1 MLQAAPAAA
10 RLAAVGG
17 GKSPAGAAA
26 DFAGKN
32 AAVIKNQGRGTIK
45 IINYQ
50 YFYGFFLYIGTQFKH
65 VLRRKSMLPQNLQLK
80 DRYQLYIDGKWV
92 PASDGAVITTYC
104 PATGDKLSEC
114 ADAGREDVDAA
125 VKAAERAFESWSRTT
140 PKQRAAILNQ
150 IADIIDAHK
159 DELALIESCD
169 NGKPLRETSAID
181 IPYASA
187 HFRYFAGV
195 ILAEEG
201 QASVLDGSFLSII
214 LREPIGV
221 VGQIVPWNFPFLMAA
236 WKLAPVLAA
245 GDCTVF
251 KPSSTTPLSVLRLAE
266 LTEGVIPPGVFNVIT
281 GRGSKSGNFML
292 EHPGFA
298 KLAFTGSTE
307 VGRDVAIAAAR
318 RLIPSTL
325 ELGGKSANIF
335 FDDMRMEQALD
346 GAQLGILF
354 NQGQVCCAGSRI
366 LVQEGIYDEF
376 MSELIRRFNQVKV
389 GLPWAEG
396 TMMGSQINEGQLN
409 KILGYVQKGVDEG
422 AEVLCG
428 GVRLTEGD
436 LAHGAFMGP
445 TLLGKVRNDMCV
457 AQEEIFGPV
466 ASVIKFKTEEE
477 AIAIANDSIYGLG
490 GGVWTADIIRALRVA
505 MGVRTGRMWVNTYNQ
520 IPEGS
525 PFGGYKESGI
535 GRETHKMILEHYTQC
550 KNIVVNLSEAPSGFY

>member
-1 MLQAAPAAA
+1 
-10 RLAAVGG
+10 
-17 GKSPAGAAA
+17 
-26 DFAGKN
+26 
-32 AAVIKNQGRGTIK
+32 
-45 IINYQ
+45 
-50 YFYGFFLYIGTQFKH
+50 
-65 VLRRKSMLPQNLQLK
+65 MLPRELNIK
-80 DRYQLYIDGKWV
+80 DNYGLYIDGKWS
-92 PASDGAVITTYC
+92 PAADGSTFVTSC
-104 PATGDKLSEC
+104 PATGDKLSVC
-114 ADAGREDVDAA
+114 ADAAAADVDRAVAA
-125 VKAAERAFESWSRTT
+125 ARKAFVTWSHTKVKE
-140 PKQRAAILNQ
+140 RAAILNK
-150 IADIIDAHK
+150 IADIIEEHAA
-159 DELALIESCD
+159 ELALIESCD
-169 NGKPLRETSAID
+169 NGKPLRETMAID
-181 IPYASA
+181 IPYSVE

-201 QASVLDGSFLSII
+201 KASVLDNSFLSII

-266 LTEGVIPPGVFNVIT
+266 LTEGVIPPGVFNVVT
-281 GRGSKSGNFML
+281 GRGSKSGDYML
-292 EHPGFA
+292 SHPGFD

-307 VGRDVAIAAAR
+307 VGREVALAAAKR
-318 RLIPSTL
+318 IIPATL

-366 LVQEGIYDEF
+366 LVQEGVYDEF
-376 MSELIRRFNQVKV
+376 VSELIKRFNQVKV

-409 KILGYVQKGVDEG
+409 KILGWVQKGVDEG
-422 AEVLCG
+422 AEILCG
-428 GVRLTEGD
+428 GKRLTDGE
-436 LAHGAFMGP
+436 LAQGAFMGP
-445 TLLGKVRNDMCV
+445 TLLGNVQNNMCV

-466 ASVIKFKTEEE
+466 ACVIKFKTEEE
-477 AIAIANDSIYGLG
+477 AIAIANDSVYGLG
-490 GGVWTADIIRALRVA
+490 GGVFSADINRALRVA

-525 PFGGYKESGI
+525 PFGGYTESGI

-550 KNIVVNLSEAPSGFY
+550 KNIVINLSEAPSGFY